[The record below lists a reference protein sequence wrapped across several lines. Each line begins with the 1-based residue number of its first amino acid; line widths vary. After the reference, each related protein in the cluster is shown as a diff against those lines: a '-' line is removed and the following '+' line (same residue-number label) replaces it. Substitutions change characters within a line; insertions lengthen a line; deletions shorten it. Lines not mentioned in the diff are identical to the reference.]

1 MNSETQNQQTA
12 PVDGEKS
19 TFRKVWSVV
28 SIILVVLVAGVAM
41 FLVGARIFGLRI
53 FTVLSGSMEPE
64 YMTGDLIYVKS
75 VDPNTIKEGD
85 DITFVLNEDLV
96 VGTHRVIKVDSENK
110 RFYTKGINNA
120 IADKDPILFE
130 NLIGKPVFRIPYLGY
145 VSNWIQRPPGL
156 YISIGIAILMILA
169 VFLPDLV
176 NWQAKK
182 ILKAQNTAQNVP
194 QDGAASQKGSEPVQ
208 KPAENDHSGGA
219 EEDQQ

>member
-1 MNSETQNQQTA
+1 MNGETQMKQTA
-12 PVDGEKS
+12 PADGEKS
-19 TFRKVWSVV
+19 TFRKIWNIV
-28 SIILVVLVAGVAM
+28 SIILVALVVIIAA

-53 FTVLSGSMEPE
+53 FTVLSGSMEPK

-96 VGTHRVIKVDSENK
+96 VGTHRVIKVDSDNK
-110 RFYTKGINNA
+110 RFYTKGINNK
-120 IADKDPILFE
+120 IADNDPVLFE

-145 VSNWIQRPPGL
+145 VSNWIQKPPGL
-156 YISIGIAILMILA
+156 YISIAIAILMILA

-182 ILKAQNTAQNVP
+182 ILKAQSVP
-194 QDGAASQKGSEPVQ
+194 QNGAAGQNESAPVQ
-208 KPAENDHSGGA
+208 APAENDHSEGA
-219 EEDQQ
+219 NEDQQ